1 MDPKESIAKYAE
13 VAGKLAG
20 LSQRFLE
27 HSAHVPEVRNEFANL
42 ARALFSTLESADDDV
57 DPSLWADLLK
67 ELAES
72 WKSASKLPSQ
82 FQQRAI
88 DDVGLYF
95 APAAAGPAK
104 TESPNIAV
112 FDPAAANSESPA
124 ELRPA
129 DHALLGAFEHCSRYG
144 EDSFGSRS
152 VSDILKERGVSVAN
166 MTRALESLQ
175 NRTPALIELDE
186 ERSAGKR
193 EKTFRLTRAGE
204 AKARALLDSDRLAM

>member
-42 ARALFSTLESADDDV
+42 ARALFSTLESAEDDV

-104 TESPNIAV
+104 T
-112 FDPAAANSESPA
+112 
-124 ELRPA
+124 
-129 DHALLGAFEHCSRYG
+129 G
-144 EDSFGSRS
+144 EKS
-152 VSDILKERGVSVAN
+152 VNPGQDNFLNLHTG
-166 MTRALESLQ
+166 
-175 NRTPALIELDE
+175 
-186 ERSAGKR
+186 
-193 EKTFRLTRAGE
+193 LTRDMIQANPG
-204 AKARALLDSDRLAM
+204 LGFSCFQV